1 MPTNPI
7 DPKGQK
13 DQVFEGFVLAGLV
26 RGGGGMKGWC
36 SNVLV
41 LCRIDG
47 ILVSMRNVYSD
58 VAVEGR
64 PSIRIESL
72 IKPLPAWQQMPI

>member
-47 ILVSMRNVYSD
+47 
-58 VAVEGR
+58 
-64 PSIRIESL
+64 
-72 IKPLPAWQQMPI
+72 KAWSHRSFRTE